1 KKKNPQADRNSD
13 LATERPVLDGGEL
26 CQNFSRAGNPDTI
39 KNHIVH
45 DDTVPEFLCLQK
57 KFGQDKSQ
65 LMLNA
70 QQVIPKTEHRP
81 RLPRLSRLAGFL
93 SHHCRTSKASRKAL
107 PKTMKARTRII
118 MHKPG
123 RRERCASPVM

>member
-1 KKKNPQADRNSD
+1 MISTDAKKPKQYCAILQKKKKNPQAERNSD

-70 QQVIPKTEHRP
+70 QQVYN
-81 RLPRLSRLAGFL
+81 FL
-93 SHHCRTSKASRKAL
+93 LLDQIDGLVYQVQWSLDSDKR
-107 PKTMKARTRII
+107 
-118 MHKPG
+118 
-123 RRERCASPVM
+123 